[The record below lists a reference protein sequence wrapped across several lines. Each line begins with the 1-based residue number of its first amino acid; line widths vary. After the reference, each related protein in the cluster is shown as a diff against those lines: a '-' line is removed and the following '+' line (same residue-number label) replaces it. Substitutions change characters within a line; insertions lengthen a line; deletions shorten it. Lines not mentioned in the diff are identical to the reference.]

1 MLPATTC
8 GTGVRDGVGDGV
20 GVRVVHGEAVGV
32 DEGDVASCAAAH
44 ASASASARGRAQRCI
59 PVTRN

>member
-1 MLPATTC
+1 
-8 GTGVRDGVGDGV
+8 
-20 GVRVVHGEAVGV
+20 VRVVHGEAVGV